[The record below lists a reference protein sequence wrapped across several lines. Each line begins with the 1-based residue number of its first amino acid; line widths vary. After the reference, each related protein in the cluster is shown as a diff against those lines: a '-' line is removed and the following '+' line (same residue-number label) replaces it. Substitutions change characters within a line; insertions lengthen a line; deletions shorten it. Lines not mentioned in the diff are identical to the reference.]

1 MLRSG
6 ATNGERGLRI
16 LGVLSKI
23 LVSVTMLA
31 FRGMM
36 LAQSMGRPIQAL

>member
-16 LGVLSKI
+16 LGVLSKM
-23 LVSVTMLA
+23 LVSVVMLA
-31 FRGMM
+31 FRRMM
-36 LAQSMGRPIQAL
+36 CAQPMGRPIEAL